1 MLFDPR
7 VKKYLVTSTS
17 YQSVKGTEILLNQ
30 LSKGLP
36 LNENSK
42 IPEILLTMVQEGV
55 TTSDIISELVAVY
68 DQYMTDDRV
77 SITDDI
83 VTVLPLRVNLFIW
96 SLFLK

>member
-1 MLFDPR
+1 
-7 VKKYLVTSTS
+7 
-17 YQSVKGTEILLNQ
+17 
-30 LSKGLP
+30 
-36 LNENSK
+36 
-42 IPEILLTMVQEGV
+42 MVQEGV